1 VSEAPAEL
9 AGVRQRSSYWSALR
23 IDRTS
28 LAAMLIGHPSLVPQ
42 IWPDDRFDVEWVFE
56 RDAGGPGSASVSS

>member
-1 VSEAPAEL
+1 
-9 AGVRQRSSYWSALR
+9 
-23 IDRTS
+23 
-28 LAAMLIGHPSLVPQ
+28 MLIGHPSLVPQ